1 MSQERNFIFKPHE
14 YCESRMQRDN
24 VLMAENSQD
33 CSLGKKWLHISMWI
47 ELRRHR
53 EGDQKM
59 TSGEV
64 SQKKISGEKKCG
76 TKGQKDM
83 GGGGPGLGIKN
94 YSSISLPIACCKI
107 ATSRNDIWVTEEGK
121 FFKILWENRSQG
133 AKADRKRSCR
143 GLKRSSMEAKY
154 AGNQVWVI
162 VMPLPT
168 IQHTELTAEWV
179 GG

>member
-33 CSLGKKWLHISMWI
+33 CSLGEKWLHTSMWI

-64 SQKKISGEKKCG
+64 SQKMISGEKKCG
-76 TKGQKDM
+76 TRGQKDLQ
-83 GGGGPGLGIKN
+83 GGGPGLGIKN

-107 ATSRNDIWVTEEGK
+107 ATSRNHVWVTEEGRSLR
-121 FFKILWENRSQG
+121 FYGKIGVKEQRQTGNG
-133 AKADRKRSCR
+133 AAEVWR
-143 GLKRSSMEAKY
+143 GLLWRQNMQETKS
-154 AGNQVWVI
+154 G
-162 VMPLPT
+162 
-168 IQHTELTAEWV
+168 
-179 GG
+179 